1 MAIVDVAL
9 VAFCEAKQEHRKIPR
24 AISDHHAIAAATPLP
39 FAGHALLDEA
49 AAQIGVHQ
57 PAIGTLD
64 RLDQARICDLF
75 PACEPGKDLELVDRH
90 AASLVQ

>member
-64 RLDQARICDLF
+64 RFDQGRICDLSRR
-75 PACEPGKDLELVDRH
+75 ANRAKTL
-90 AASLVQ
+90 SW